1 MKDNKAAKRVLVVD
15 DEKLNCDM
23 LEEFLSSQGY
33 DVSVALSGSEA
44 LKVSSRETPH
54 LVLMDVKMP
63 GKSGLETLKELK
75 TIVPEA
81 PVVMFSG
88 LSDKALAKQAQA
100 DGAAGYITKPI
111 HLGRLLELISG
122 LL

>member
-1 MKDNKAAKRVLVVD
+1 MKQKKAAKRVLVVD

-33 DVSVALSGSEA
+33 DVSVALNGSEA
-44 LKVSSRETPH
+44 LKTSRRERPH
-54 LVLMDVKMP
+54 LVLLDVNMP

-75 TIVPEA
+75 TIVPES
-81 PVVMFSG
+81 PVIMFSG
-88 LSDKALAKQAQA
+88 LRDKVLAKQAQA
-100 DGAAGYITKPI
+100 DGAAAYITKPI